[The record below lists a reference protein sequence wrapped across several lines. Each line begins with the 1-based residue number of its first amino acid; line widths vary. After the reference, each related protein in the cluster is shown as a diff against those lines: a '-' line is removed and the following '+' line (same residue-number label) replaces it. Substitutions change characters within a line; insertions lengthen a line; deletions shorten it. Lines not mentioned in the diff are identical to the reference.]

1 MRKKFC
7 LHDEHSCTP
16 FFSGPT
22 DTWKSCSM
30 WIFYVPYSLL
40 VHEVTVSVLM
50 DTNSMLCPLEHVWV
64 LLYWLLMSS
73 EPVISC
79 LVIAINSNQH
89 ILAQQEYKDVWKK
102 ITNYASIDL
111 TSSLDQILGLREPT
125 VVLLQQNK
133 MDLESGRSV
142 KGFLSVKKS
151 AVNSILLCLPA
162 LQGSC
167 IRANQRLE

>member
-1 MRKKFC
+1 M
-7 LHDEHSCTP
+7 
-16 FFSGPT
+16 
-22 DTWKSCSM
+22 
-30 WIFYVPYSLL
+30 
-40 VHEVTVSVLM
+40 
-50 DTNSMLCPLEHVWV
+50 
-64 LLYWLLMSS
+64 
-73 EPVISC
+73 
-79 LVIAINSNQH
+79 
-89 ILAQQEYKDVWKK
+89 KK

-125 VVLLQQNK
+125 LVLLQQNK

-167 IRANQRLE
+167 IRADQRLE